1 MTCTAGTTDD
11 SDVSERGSAAVEFV
25 VLSLML
31 LLPLV
36 YFVVTIGQI
45 QAGMFAAVGA
55 ADYAAKVYV
64 AGHDPVQ
71 ARARAEQS
79 VVMALQDLGFPP
91 ESAAMD
97 ITCDRTDCLS
107 SGATVTVA
115 VRLTVGLPMVPFG
128 DALQLDAAVLHST
141 SSQKVGRFR

>member
-1 MTCTAGTTDD
+1 MTRTAGTTRDA
-11 SDVSERGSAAVEFV
+11 DVSERGSAAVEFV

-45 QAGMFAAVGA
+45 QAGMFAAVAA

-64 AGHDPVQ
+64 AGHDPVE

-79 VVMALQDLGFPP
+79 AVLALKDHGFPP
-91 ESAAMD
+91 ESASMD
-97 ITCDRTDCLS
+97 VSCDRADCLS
-107 SGATVTVA
+107 AGATVTVT

-128 DALQLDAAVLHST
+128 DSLQLDAAVLHST